1 MKEKVFYSWE
11 WLDKTVME
19 LGETILSSNTNIEYI
34 TGVPRGGLI
43 PAVMLSH
50 YMNKK
55 FKPYNEV
62 LEMTNGQ
69 RKKVLVVDD
78 ISDTGETLYKA
89 ETFGFQT
96 ATLTVRYSTI
106 FIPDFYGDKI
116 EDDRWL
122 VFPWEREDSK
132 TVQDYL
138 VSSK

>member
-1 MKEKVFYSWE
+1 
-11 WLDKTVME
+11 ME
-19 LGETILSSNTNIEYI
+19 LGETILSSNTDIEYV
-34 TGVPRGGLI
+34 TGVPRGGLV

-55 FKPYNEV
+55 FKSYNEV
-62 LEMTNGQ
+62 IEMTNNVRQ
-69 RKKVLVVDD
+69 KVLVVDD
-78 ISDTGETLYKA
+78 ISDSGETLYKA

-96 ATLTVRYSTI
+96 ATLTVRHSTI
-106 FIPDFYGDKI
+106 FIPDFYGERI

>member
-19 LGETILSSNTNIEYI
+19 LGETILSSKTNIEYV
-34 TGVPRGGLI
+34 TGVPRGGLV

-55 FKPYNEV
+55 FKSYNEV
-62 LEMTNGQ
+62 IEMTNNIRQ
-69 RKKVLVVDD
+69 KVLVVDD
-78 ISDTGETLYKA
+78 ISDSGETLYKA

-96 ATLTVRYSTI
+96 ATLTVRHSTI
-106 FIPDFYGDKI
+106 FIPDFYGERI

>member
-1 MKEKVFYSWE
+1 
-11 WLDKTVME
+11 ME
-19 LGETILSSNTNIEYI
+19 LGETILSSNTDIEYV
-34 TGVPRGGLI
+34 TGVPRGGLV

-55 FKPYNEV
+55 FKSYNEV
-62 LEMTNGQ
+62 IEMTNNIRQ
-69 RKKVLVVDD
+69 KVLVVDD
-78 ISDTGETLYKA
+78 ISDSGETLYKA

-96 ATLTVRYSTI
+96 ATLTVRHSTI
-106 FIPDFYGDKI
+106 FIPDFYGERI

>member
-19 LGETILSSNTNIEYI
+19 LGETILSSKTNIEYV

-55 FKPYNEV
+55 FKSYNEV
-62 LEMTNGQ
+62 IEMTNNIRQ
-69 RKKVLVVDD
+69 KVLVVDD
-78 ISDTGETLYKA
+78 ISDSGETLYKA

-96 ATLTVRYSTI
+96 ATLTVRHSTI
-106 FIPDFYGDKI
+106 FIPDFYGERI

>member
-19 LGETILSSNTNIEYI
+19 LGETILSSKTNIEYV
-34 TGVPRGGLI
+34 TGVPRGGLV

-55 FKPYNEV
+55 FKSYNEV
-62 LEMTNGQ
+62 IEMTNNIRQ
-69 RKKVLVVDD
+69 KVLVVDD
-78 ISDTGETLYKA
+78 ISDSGETLYKA

-96 ATLTVRYSTI
+96 ATLTVRHSTI
-106 FIPDFYGDKI
+106 FIPDFYGERI

-138 VSSK
+138 VS

>member
-1 MKEKVFYSWE
+1 
-11 WLDKTVME
+11 ME
-19 LGETILSSNTNIEYI
+19 LGETILSSKTNIEYV
-34 TGVPRGGLI
+34 TGVPRGGLV

-55 FKPYNEV
+55 FKSYNEV
-62 LEMTNGQ
+62 IEMTNNIRQ
-69 RKKVLVVDD
+69 KVLVVDD
-78 ISDTGETLYKA
+78 ISDSGETLYKA

-96 ATLTVRYSTI
+96 ATLTVRHSTI
-106 FIPDFYGDKI
+106 FIPDFYGERI

-138 VSSK
+138 VS

>member
-19 LGETILSSNTNIEYI
+19 LGETILSSKTNIEYV
-34 TGVPRGGLI
+34 TGVPRGGLV

-55 FKPYNEV
+55 FKSYNEV
-62 LEMTNGQ
+62 IEMTNNIRQ
-69 RKKVLVVDD
+69 TVLVVYD
-78 ISDTGETLYKA
+78 ISDSGETLYKA

-96 ATLTVRYSTI
+96 ATLTVRHSTI
-106 FIPDFYGDKI
+106 FIPDFYGERI

-138 VSSK
+138 VS

>member
-1 MKEKVFYSWE
+1 
-11 WLDKTVME
+11 ME
-19 LGETILSSNTNIEYI
+19 LGETILSSKTNIEYV

-55 FKPYNEV
+55 FKSYNEV
-62 LEMTNGQ
+62 IEMTNNIRQ
-69 RKKVLVVDD
+69 KVLVVDD
-78 ISDTGETLYKA
+78 ISDSGETLYKA

-96 ATLTVRYSTI
+96 ATLTVRHSTI
-106 FIPDFYGDKI
+106 FIPDFYGERI

>member
-1 MKEKVFYSWE
+1 
-11 WLDKTVME
+11 ME
-19 LGETILSSNTNIEYI
+19 LGETILSSKTNIEYV
-34 TGVPRGGLI
+34 TGVPRGGLV

-55 FKPYNEV
+55 FKSYNEV
-62 LEMTNGQ
+62 IEMTNNIRQ
-69 RKKVLVVDD
+69 KVLVVDD
-78 ISDTGETLYKA
+78 ISDSGETLYKA

-96 ATLTVRYSTI
+96 ATLTVRHSTI
-106 FIPDFYGDKI
+106 FIPDFYGERI

>member
-19 LGETILSSNTNIEYI
+19 LGETILSSKTNIEYV

-55 FKPYNEV
+55 FKSYNEV
-62 LEMTNGQ
+62 IEMTNNVRQ
-69 RKKVLVVDD
+69 KVLVVDD
-78 ISDTGETLYKA
+78 ISDSGETLYKA

-96 ATLTVRYSTI
+96 ATLTVRHSTI
-106 FIPDFYGDKI
+106 FIPDFYGERI

>member
-34 TGVPRGGLI
+34 AGVPRGGLI

>member
-19 LGETILSSNTNIEYI
+19 LGETILSSNINIEYV

>member
-1 MKEKVFYSWE
+1 
-11 WLDKTVME
+11 ME
-19 LGETILSSNTNIEYI
+19 LGETILSSNTDIEYV
-34 TGVPRGGLI
+34 TGVPRGGLV

-55 FKPYNEV
+55 FKSYNEV
-62 LEMTNGQ
+62 IEMTNNIRQ
-69 RKKVLVVDD
+69 KVLVVDD
-78 ISDTGETLYKA
+78 ISDSGETLYKA

-96 ATLTVRYSTI
+96 ATLTVRHSTI
-106 FIPDFYGDKI
+106 FIPDFYGERI

-138 VSSK
+138 VS

>member
-19 LGETILSSNTNIEYI
+19 LGETILSSNTDIEYV
-34 TGVPRGGLI
+34 TGVPRGGLV

-55 FKPYNEV
+55 FKSYNEV
-62 LEMTNGQ
+62 IEMTNNIRQ
-69 RKKVLVVDD
+69 KVLVVDD
-78 ISDTGETLYKA
+78 ISDSGETLYKA

-96 ATLTVRYSTI
+96 ATLTVRHSTI
-106 FIPDFYGDKI
+106 FIPDFYGERI

>member
-19 LGETILSSNTNIEYI
+19 LGETILSSNTDIEYV
-34 TGVPRGGLI
+34 TGVPRGGLV

-55 FKPYNEV
+55 FKSYNEV
-62 LEMTNGQ
+62 IEMTNNIRQ
-69 RKKVLVVDD
+69 KVLVVDD
-78 ISDTGETLYKA
+78 ISDSGETLYKA

-96 ATLTVRYSTI
+96 ATLTVRHSTI
-106 FIPDFYGDKI
+106 FIPDFYGERI

-138 VSSK
+138 VS

>member
-19 LGETILSSNTNIEYI
+19 LGETILSSNTDIEYV
-34 TGVPRGGLI
+34 TGVPRGGLV

-55 FKPYNEV
+55 FKSYNEV
-62 LEMTNGQ
+62 IEMTNNIRQ
-69 RKKVLVVDD
+69 KVLVVDD
-78 ISDTGETLYKA
+78 ISDSGETLYKA

-96 ATLTVRYSTI
+96 ATLTVRHSTI
-106 FIPDFYGDKI
+106 FIPDFYGEKI
-116 EDDRWL
+116 DDDRWL

>member
-19 LGETILSSNTNIEYI
+19 LGETILSSNTNIEYV

-43 PAVMLSH
+43 PAVILSH

-55 FKPYNEV
+55 FKPYNDC

-96 ATLTVRYSTI
+96 ATLTVRYTTI
-106 FIPDFYGDKI
+106 FTPDFYGDKI

>member
-19 LGETILSSNTNIEYI
+19 LGETILSSNTDIEYV
-34 TGVPRGGLI
+34 TGVPRGGLV

-69 RKKVLVVDD
+69 RKRVLVVDD

-89 ETFGFQT
+89 ETYGFQT
-96 ATLTVRYSTI
+96 ATLTVRHSTI
-106 FIPDFYGDKI
+106 FIPDFYGERI

>member
-1 MKEKVFYSWE
+1 
-11 WLDKTVME
+11 ME
-19 LGETILSSNTNIEYI
+19 LGETILSSKTNIEYV
-34 TGVPRGGLI
+34 TGVPRGGLV

-55 FKPYNEV
+55 FKSYNEV
-62 LEMTNGQ
+62 IEMTNNVRQ
-69 RKKVLVVDD
+69 KVLVVDD
-78 ISDTGETLYKA
+78 ISDSGETLYKA

-96 ATLTVRYSTI
+96 ATLTVRHSTI
-106 FIPDFYGDKI
+106 FIPDFYGERI

>member
-19 LGETILSSNTNIEYI
+19 LGETILSSNTDIEYI
-34 TGVPRGGLI
+34 TGVPRGGLV

>member
-1 MKEKVFYSWE
+1 
-11 WLDKTVME
+11 ME
-19 LGETILSSNTNIEYI
+19 LGETILSSKTNIEYV

-55 FKPYNEV
+55 FKSYNEV
-62 LEMTNGQ
+62 IEMTNNVRQ
-69 RKKVLVVDD
+69 KVLVVDD
-78 ISDTGETLYKA
+78 ISDSGETLYKA

-96 ATLTVRYSTI
+96 ATLTVRHSTI
-106 FIPDFYGDKI
+106 FIPDFYGERI